1 MSVKEPWTGR
11 VEPFR
16 IFGNLYFAGTIPASC
31 HLIDT
36 GDGLI
41 LIDTGYPQNFYL
53 VIESIWELGFRP
65 ADVRYI
71 VHSHGHYDH
80 MGATRSLVELTG
92 ARNFIGAADRDFVTW
107 DNPLNWANELG
118 FEFTEAF
125 EPDVLLNDGDVIS
138 LGNTS
143 IRCVSTPGHTPG
155 TTSFFFDVEE
165 NGCKLR
171 AGMHGGVGMNSL
183 SATYLKKAN
192 LPLTL
197 QQDFLDGLERLRKE
211 HVDIFIGNH
220 VKNNDTVGKGAALK
234 LSRENNPFID
244 EKAWPTFLD
253 QCRQKMLDCIAN
265 G

>member
-138 LGNTS
+138 LGTHLSDASPRQDIPLVRPPSFSTS
-143 IRCVSTPGHTPG
+143 RKMAANSGR
-155 TTSFFFDVEE
+155 
-165 NGCKLR
+165 GC
-171 AGMHGGVGMNSL
+171 
-183 SATYLKKAN
+183 T
-192 LPLTL
+192 
-197 QQDFLDGLERLRKE
+197 
-211 HVDIFIGNH
+211 
-220 VKNNDTVGKGAALK
+220 AA
-234 LSRENNPFID
+234 
-244 EKAWPTFLD
+244 
-253 QCRQKMLDCIAN
+253 
-265 G
+265 